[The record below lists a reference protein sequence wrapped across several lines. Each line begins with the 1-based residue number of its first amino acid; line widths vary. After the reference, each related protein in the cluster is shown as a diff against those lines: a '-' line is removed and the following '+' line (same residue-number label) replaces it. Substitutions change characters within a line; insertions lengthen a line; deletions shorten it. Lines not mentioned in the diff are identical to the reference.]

1 MNQGSGPK
9 TPDPQVQANAEA
21 SANRYNIVGPS
32 GTQTWSQ
39 GGREV
44 IGYDSKGK
52 PQYGQQSTQTINL
65 GESEQ
70 KQYDTRNDIAEQ
82 LLGGAQSQVGD
93 FAKDPFSFN
102 DEGHT
107 AAQAQY
113 QRQLDLLNPEFK
125 KQDESFES
133 RYANA
138 GIPVGSE
145 AYNDA
150 MRQHENDK
158 NFALTQAAQQS
169 ESTGAQLGLSER
181 QQRYNELAAA
191 LGSQQLNG
199 VQAFGTQAAPID
211 VAGAYQ
217 NANNAALAK
226 YNAGASGQ
234 NAGIGAIGQLGS
246 AAITQWSDERL
257 KDDIEQVGELPTGEG
272 VYEYSYKWEDGDG
285 PKHTGVLAQE
295 VERNY
300 PDAVTNNAEGTP
312 FKKVN
317 YSRLIAEAMAA

>member
-1 MNQGSGPK
+1 MNTGSGPK

-21 SANRYNIVGPS
+21 SANRYNINGPS
-32 GTQTWSQ
+32 GTQTWTQ
-39 GGREV
+39 GAPSI

-52 PQYGQQSTQTINL
+52 PQYGQTSTQNIVL
-65 GESEQ
+65 GDSEQ
-70 KQYDTRNDIAEQ
+70 KQYDTRNQIAEN
-82 LLGGAQSQVGD
+82 LLGGAKDQVSG
-93 FAKDPFSFN
+93 FADTPFTFN
-102 DEGHT
+102 DQGHT
-107 AAQAQY
+107 AATAQF
-113 QRQLDLLNPEFK
+113 QRQKDLLDPEFK
-125 KQDESFES
+125 KQDEAFED

-181 QQRYNELAAA
+181 QQQYNELAAA

-217 NANNAALAK
+217 NSNNAALAK
-226 YNAGASGQ
+226 YNAGAAGQ

-246 AAITQWSDERL
+246 AAISQWSDENL
-257 KDDIEQVGELPTGEG
+257 KYDIEQVGELPTGHG
-272 VYEYSYKWEDGDG
+272 VYDYHYIDEAPSE

-295 VERNY
+295 IEADF
-300 PDAVTNNAEGTP
+300 PEAVIKNAEGTP
-312 FKKVN
+312 YRKVN
-317 YSRLIAEAMAA
+317 YAKLAEALAA

>member
-1 MNQGSGPK
+1 MNNSSPK

-32 GTQTWSQ
+32 GSQTWSQ
-39 GGREV
+39 GPQQI

-52 PQYGQQSTQTINL
+52 PQYGQQSTQTIKL
-65 GESEQ
+65 GDAEQ
-70 KQYDTRNDIAEQ
+70 QQYDTRNQIANQ
-82 LLGGAQSQVGD
+82 LLTGADKQVGD
-93 FAKDPFSFN
+93 FANDPFSFN
-102 DEGHT
+102 DQGHT

-125 KQDESFES
+125 KQDTAFED
-133 RYANA
+133 RLANA
-138 GIPVGSE
+138 GIPMGSE

-150 MRQHENDK
+150 LRQHENDK

-169 ESTGAQLGLSER
+169 EQTGAQLGLSER

-217 NANNAALAK
+217 NANNAALAR
-226 YNAGASGQ
+226 YNAGASSQ
-234 NAGIGAIGQLGS
+234 NAGIGALGQLVS
-246 AAITQWSDERL
+246 SAITQWSDENL
-257 KDDIEQVGELPTGEG
+257 KYDIEKVGELPDDTN
-272 VYEYSYKWEDGDG
+272 VYEYHYLNESPNDD
-285 PKHTGVLAQE
+285 KHVGVLAQE
-295 VERNY
+295 VEDKY
-300 PDAVTNNAEGTP
+300 PDAVIQNAEGTP